1 MTKLLFKKE
10 IHLVKIHT
18 FPTVSFLQCG

>member
-1 MTKLLFKKE
+1 MTKLLLKKE

>member
-1 MTKLLFKKE
+1 MTKLLLKKE

-18 FPTVSFLQCG
+18 FPTVSFLQCC